1 MADGGKKPSFWETI
15 PGVITAI
22 AGLITA
28 LATLITALYTAKI
41 IGQHEEPTK
50 KEAGKE
56 HGEANKP
63 QKDAPAENQD
73 SVPEAAAKEPIE
85 AKQLKQ
91 QGNTIT
97 DTASGLMWKHCAE
110 GLSGVNCEKGKTEK
124 YTWDD
129 AVKRFKHVEY
139 AGYSDWRLPTIDELK
154 TLLYCS
160 KGKDKYGDC
169 NEGSEKPTINQQFFP
184 NTEATWFWSG
194 TPDAGNSNFAWYV
207 FFNYGYFGIGG
218 RHYSYAVRLVRGGQ

>member
-1 MADGGKKPSFWETI
+1 MGNDSRSYHR
-15 PGVITAI
+15 TAI

-56 HGEANKP
+56 QGP
-63 QKDAPAENQD
+63 QKDAPAENQVERKD

-110 GLSGVNCEKGKTEK
+110 GLSGVNCENGKTER

-139 AGYSDWRLPTIDELK
+139 AGYSDWRMPTIHELK
-154 TLLYCS
+154 TLVYCS
-160 KGKDKYGDC
+160 KGKDKNGNC
-169 NEGSEKPTINQQFFP
+169 NEGSEKPTINQQIFP
-184 NTEATWFWSG
+184 NTTANWFWSG
-194 TPDAGNSNFAWYV
+194 SPGADDSDYAWLVY
-207 FFNYGYFGIGG
+207 FNHGLSSINNRDG
-218 RHYSYAVRLVRGGQ
+218 SYAVRLVRSGQ

>member
-41 IGQHEEPTK
+41 IGQHEEPAK

-63 QKDAPAENQD
+63 QQKNKIIPSKD
-73 SVPEAAAKEPIE
+73 
-85 AKQLKQ
+85 
-91 QGNTIT
+91 TIT
-97 DTASGLMWKHCAE
+97 DTASGLMWKRCAE
-110 GLSGVNCEKGKTEK
+110 GLSGVNCENGKLGE
-124 YTWDD
+124 YTWED
-129 AVKRFKHVEY
+129 AVKRFNKVEY
-139 AGYSDWRLPTIDELK
+139 AGYSDWRLPTIDELR

-184 NTEATWFWSG
+184 NTEATWFWSR
-194 TPDAGNSNFAWYV
+194 TPLAYYSDSARYVSFYGGYSNV
-207 FFNYGYFGIGG
+207 YGRADHF
-218 RHYSYAVRLVRGGQ
+218 AVRLVRGGQ